1 MDNSWVFDLETKL
14 LSLIKVK
21 TESILKKKYPDIFY
35 TNTDSPKDVI
45 NHFPTVYVHELPGVE
60 KAKGTV

>member
-35 TNTDSPKDVI
+35 TNTDSPKDVVLI
-45 NHFPTVYVHELPGVE
+45 SPRYMFTNCPE
-60 KAKGTV
+60 